1 MGANLSSSGFLN
13 GLEADK
19 TTDGHLRKMKISWG
33 KKLPLVFQTEAA
45 ECGLACLAMI
55 AGYHG
60 AQIDLAAL
68 RQRFSVSLRGATL
81 AHVIRFAGQLDLI
94 GRPVRVEL
102 ADLAYLKTP
111 AILHWKM
118 DHFVVLKKA
127 TRKYLYLHD
136 PAMGPRRV
144 TMAEADRCFTGVALE
159 LTPTPSFAP
168 RDERQPLRLRDMIG
182 RVVGLKRALAQI
194 FALASA
200 LEFFSI
206 ISPLFLQ
213 LTVDKVLAASDRNL
227 LATLGVGFMLLIAL
241 QSFLGGLRSWTT
253 LYFGTSLK
261 LQWYGNLFSH
271 LVRLP
276 VSFFE
281 KRYFG
286 DILSR
291 FDGAE
296 AIQRTLTNSFIETV
310 LDGLISVFVLAVM
323 FFYSSKL
330 ALVVVFSVLV
340 YLTLRNFAYLPLRRA
355 MEEQI
360 VRLAHQQGFMI
371 ETLRGI
377 RTIKVL
383 GREDSRKSRWMNLL
397 ADSTNAQIATEKLN
411 LLFKTS
417 NGLIFGL
424 QSVAVVWLGATLVL
438 NGKFSIGMLFAFV
451 AYQEQFKARITNL
464 VDRFFEFRMLSLQVQ
479 RLADVVQ
486 EKPEPALLDSISP
499 ELEDASID
507 VQHLHFR
514 YSDMDPWLLEDVSF
528 RIKPGECVAIVGASG
543 AGKSTLL
550 KLMAGLLHPQ
560 AGDVIV
566 NGHSVCQSRASVLG
580 NVGFVLQDDSLF
592 SGSIADNIAFASDV
606 ADMSRVEECARLVC
620 LDEEINAMPMK
631 YSTLIGDMG
640 SALSGG
646 QQQRLLLARA
656 LYQRPSILILDEATS
671 HLDVPTEQRI
681 AAMLAELRMTRIFAA
696 HRPDTIQIADRVITV
711 SRSGKVSAGNSGRS
725 AVPTIKGEHYVEAR
739 R

>member
-1 MGANLSSSGFLN
+1 
-13 GLEADK
+13 
-19 TTDGHLRKMKISWG
+19 LRKMKFSLG

-60 AQIDLAAL
+60 AQIDMPAL
-68 RQRFSVSLRGATL
+68 RQRFSLSLRGATL
-81 AHVIRFAGQLDLI
+81 AHIIRFAGALDLT
-94 GRPVRVEL
+94 GRPLRVEL
-102 ADLAYLKTP
+102 EDLAYLKTP
-111 AILHWKM
+111 CILHWKM
-118 DHFVVLKKA
+118 DHFVVLKKV
-127 TRKYLYLHD
+127 TRKYVYLHD
-136 PAMGPRRV
+136 PSTGPKRI
-144 TMAEADRCFTGVALE
+144 TLAEASRYFTGVALE
-159 LTPTPSFAP
+159 LTPTASFAP
-168 RDERQPLRLRDMIG
+168 RDDRHPLRLRDLIG
-182 RVVGLKRALAQI
+182 RVTGLKRALSQI
-194 FALASA
+194 FFLAAA
-200 LEFFSI
+200 LELFSI
-206 ISPLFLQ
+206 VSPLFLQ
-213 LTVDKVLAASDRNL
+213 LTVDKVLAAFDRNL
-227 LATLGVGFMLLIAL
+227 LATLAIGFMLLIAL
-241 QSFLGGLRSWTT
+241 QSFIGALRSWTT

-261 LQWYGNLFSH
+261 LQWYANLFSH

-296 AIQRTLTNSFIETV
+296 AIQRTLTNNFIEAV
-310 LDGLISVFVLAVM
+310 LDGLISIFVLAVM

-330 ALVVVFSVLV
+330 ALVVIASVLLYV
-340 YLTLRNFAYLPLRRA
+340 TLRNIAYLPLRRA

-360 VRLAHQQGFMI
+360 VSLSRQQGFMI

-383 GREDSRKSRWMNLL
+383 GREDSRKTRWMNLL
-397 ADSTNAQIATEKLN
+397 ADSTNAQVATEKLS
-411 LLFKTS
+411 LLFKAA

-424 QSVAVVWLGATLVL
+424 QSVAVIWLGALLVL
-438 NGKFSIGMLFAFV
+438 GGHFSVGMLFAFV

-479 RLADVVQ
+479 RLADVVL
-486 EKPEPALLDSISP
+486 EKPEPSLLTSTGAEI
-499 ELEDASID
+499 EDASID
-507 VQHLHFR
+507 VKHLYFR
-514 YSDMDPWLLEDVSF
+514 YSDTEPWLLEDVSF
-528 RIKPGECVAIVGASG
+528 RIFPGECVALVGASG

-560 AGDVIV
+560 SGDVIV
-566 NGHSVCQSRASVLG
+566 NGHSVCASRASVLG

-592 SGSIADNIAFASDV
+592 AGTIADNIAFASDT
-606 ADMSRVEECARLVC
+606 ADMSRVEECARLAC
-620 LDEEINAMPMK
+620 LDEEINAMHMG

-696 HRPDTIQIADRVITV
+696 HRPDTIRIADRVLTV
-711 SRSGKVSAGNSGRS
+711 SRSGKVSAEDYSRPD
-725 AVPTIKGEHYVEAR
+725 VPTMKGATHVETGR
-739 R
+739 